1 MKVWGRG
8 FTLRWLGHSAF
19 HLTTVSGKHVLI
31 DPWLTGNPSAPL
43 DAEPAHV
50 DLILVSHGHS
60 DHVGDTVR
68 LAKQHGCP
76 VVCGFELSLFFESE
90 GVTTTSGMGKGG
102 TQSAAGIAITAT
114 HAIHS
119 SSVDDQQPRIYAG
132 EAMGF
137 VITLENGDAL
147 YFAGDTG
154 PMMDMQLIGDLY
166 EPLVAILPIGDF
178 YTMGPR
184 EAAYAAKLL
193 RAPFVIGM
201 HYATFPPLVGRP
213 EMLEAELAKRGVSAQ
228 VVMLEPGGSVS

>member
-19 HLTTVSGKHVLI
+19 HLTTPNHKHVLM
-31 DPWLTGNPSAPL
+31 DPWLTGNPTAPQ
-43 DAEPAHV
+43 DAEPAQV

-68 LAKQHGCP
+68 LAKKHGCP
-76 VVCGFELSLFFESE
+76 VVCGFELSLHFESE
-90 GVTTTSGMGKGG
+90 GVTTASGMGKGG
-102 TQSAAGIAITAT
+102 TQVAAGITVTAT

-119 SSVDDQQPRIYAG
+119 SSIDGVDWRMYAG
-132 EAMGF
+132 EPMGF
-137 VITLENGDAL
+137 VITLENGDRL

-166 EPLVAILPIGDF
+166 QPLLAILPIGDF

-184 EAAYAAKLL
+184 EAAYATKLL
-193 RAPFVIGM
+193 RAPFVVGM
-201 HYATFPPLVGRP
+201 HYGTFPVLVGRS
-213 EMLEAELAKRGVSAQ
+213 EMLEAELARMGVSAQ
-228 VVMLEPGGSVS
+228 VVKLEPGGSVS